1 MITSFKDIDG
11 LFTELN
17 GSVRSRA
24 DIYIIGG
31 AALLKRGMKPAT
43 KDIDLV
49 VSARKEFLDIQRAME
64 DMGFVPQVSGKGYS
78 HMNLSQIYQ
87 RKDFRIDLFEKKVCG
102 KFSLSE
108 GMIRRAERIISLSKV
123 TVYVCSNED
132 IFLFKT
138 MTEREGDLADCI
150 SIASMQS
157 PDWEVILKEV
167 QSQIRQSGQDV
178 WITWVGERLDIL
190 MDRGVDIPIISKI
203 DKLRAK
209 YLDGYEK
216 AQRK

>member
-1 MITSFKDIDG
+1 MITSFKDIEG
-11 LFTELN
+11 LFIGLN
-17 GSVRSRA
+17 SSVRNRVN
-24 DIYIIGG
+24 IYIIGG
-31 AALLKRGMKPAT
+31 AALLKRGMKSAT

-49 VSARKEFLDIQRAME
+49 VSSRKEFMEVQRALD
-64 DMGFVPQVSGKGYS
+64 DMGFIPQVSGKEYS
-78 HMNLSQIYQ
+78 HMNLSQVYQ
-87 RKDFRIDLFEKKVCG
+87 RKDFRIDLFEKKVCR

-108 GMIRRAERIISLSKV
+108 GMIWRAERIMALSKAA
-123 TVYVCSNED
+123 VYVCSNED

-157 PDWEVILKEV
+157 PDWDIILEEV

-190 MDRGVDIPIISKI
+190 ADRGVDIPIIGKI
-203 DKLRAK
+203 DRSARLI
-209 YLDGYEK
+209 G
-216 AQRK
+216 